1 MRMPDKWHGIILG
14 NDEGAEADGRR
25 EWQREVG
32 GGGLAASEEPRDG
45 GNARAM
51 PYGSK
56 GRTMQ
61 AASTV
66 LGKAKAEALAELP
79 AVARDSRGAAWMLI
93 MDAAPGCRLQ
103 RRSSGS
109 ANILTAW
116 PGRVAQAPT
125 KSGSSARSLVLL
137 TMLAPVVENRTRSG
151 TS

>member
-56 GRTMQ
+56 HPPHDGEF
-61 AASTV
+61 V
-66 LGKAKAEALAELP
+66 GAERE
-79 AVARDSRGAAWMLI
+79 R
-93 MDAAPGCRLQ
+93 Q
-103 RRSSGS
+103 F
-109 ANILTAW
+109 
-116 PGRVAQAPT
+116 
-125 KSGSSARSLVLL
+125 
-137 TMLAPVVENRTRSG
+137 
-151 TS
+151 